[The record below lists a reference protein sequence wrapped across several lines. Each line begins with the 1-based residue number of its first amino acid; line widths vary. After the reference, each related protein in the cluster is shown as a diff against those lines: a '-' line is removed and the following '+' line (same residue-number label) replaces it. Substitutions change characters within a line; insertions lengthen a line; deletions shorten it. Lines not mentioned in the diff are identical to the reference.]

1 MIGAYVVIPTI
12 GFYMLNYDDEDYR
25 DEPEWLKQNYYYF
38 KLFGK
43 PTRFPKPFEVG
54 TLVSSVVEKTLD
66 WVRTNE
72 PQEWSRF
79 AKQFFN

>member
-1 MIGAYVVIPTI
+1 M
-12 GFYMLNYDDEDYR
+12 
-25 DEPEWLKQNYYYF
+25 
-38 KLFGK
+38 
-43 PTRFPKPFEVG
+43 G

-79 AKQFFN
+79 AKQFLINNAKGFYPIPTAIRPIAENFMNYSF